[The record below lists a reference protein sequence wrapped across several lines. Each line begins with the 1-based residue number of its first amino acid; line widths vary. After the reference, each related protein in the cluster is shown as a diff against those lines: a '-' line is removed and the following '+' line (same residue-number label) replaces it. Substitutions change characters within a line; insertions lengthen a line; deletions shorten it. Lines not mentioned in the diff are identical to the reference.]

1 MGLLARL
8 AGVVDAVARHTGQLF
23 SFVFLISMAIIAY
36 EVMMRYGAGAP
47 TVWAHDVTTALT
59 ATGFLLSGVY
69 TLHRRAHIRISVV
82 YDRLPAAA
90 RGALDVINSLIMI
103 TFLGLLGYQSTKS
116 AITSVSIMETAGT
129 ASQVP
134 LPAIVKTALAL
145 ACWLMLA
152 LVLVHLAQVLERLFG
167 RRGKPT

>member
-8 AGVVDAVARHTGQLF
+8 AGVVDAVARHIGQLF
-23 SFVFLISMAIIAY
+23 SFVFLICMAIIVY
-36 EVMMRYGAGAP
+36 EVTMRYGAGAP
-47 TVWAHDVTTALT
+47 TVWAHDVTTVLC

-69 TLHRRAHIRISVV
+69 TLHRRAHIRITVV

-90 RGALDVINSLIMI
+90 RGALDVINGLIMLA
-103 TFLGLLGYQSTKS
+103 FFGLLGYQATKS
-116 AITSVSIMETAGT
+116 AITSVGIMETAGT
-129 ASQVP
+129 ASQIP
-134 LPAIVKTALAL
+134 IPAIVKTALAL

-152 LVLVHLAQVLERLFG
+152 LALVHLAQVLERLFG